1 MKQKQEAGV
10 NKKDDINENVTAM
23 GMDTMLVVFRDLI
36 SQEETHGK

>member
-10 NKKDDINENVTAM
+10 IKKDDINENATAV
-23 GMDTMLVVFRDLI
+23 GMNMMSLLFRDLT